1 MDLVSVSELLME
13 IGLILLYLVLRLLLL
28 NKLLEDGNTLF
39 KKDLISEAA
48 HRYQYALRR
57 IPSAMAGNLKTGT
70 KTTFDQLSVHLLLN
84 LSRCKRK
91 SGQFMEALELADKVL
106 TIQPLSFE
114 AHYAKAKA
122 NREAGRLHAALQDLT
137 EALKVAPQNREVN
150 RIILRIKEEIN
161 SQNRASSSTT
171 SCASSSSAS
180 SSASSSSAG
189 SPPPHLPSLK
199 TSNVVVGVVNSDKFV
214 KKSMEIDSTS
224 GVDSTGS
231 SGCTKD
237 FENDNSMVI

>member
-1 MDLVSVSELLME
+1 MLLHLVF
-13 IGLILLYLVLRLLLL
+13 RLLLL

-171 SCASSSSAS
+171 SCASSSSSAS

-214 KKSMEIDSTS
+214 NKSMEIDSTS